1 MAEISPLFSLQI
13 PFLSVKKICR
23 SGDIFPII
31 SQINPSAESRRGIPV
46 RPLLRRASIC
56 ETRIR
61 PYARPTY
68 AHMRGTHTP
77 ICETRIR
84 PYARHTYA
92 HMRGTHTPICE
103 ARIRPYARHTYAHM
117 RDTHTSICG
126 TNIRP
131 YAGQTYGH
139 MRGKI
144 SRKSMKKN
152 QQNTLTGSSGAVKLL
167 FSGIYLCKIRGTE
180 DDGIRKRIA
189 ETSD

>member
-46 RPLLRRASIC
+46 RPLLRRAS
-56 ETRIR
+56 
-61 PYARPTY
+61 
-68 AHMRGTHTP
+68 